1 MSRPAEHIDTRRVG
15 LAFVIKFKV
24 QIMSYSKGTTV
35 EWDWGNGTGTGK
47 VVQAYTRKI
56 TIRIKGSEVTRD
68 ACEDA
73 PAYKIE
79 QHDGDEVLKPHSELR
94 KAS

>member
-1 MSRPAEHIDTRRVG
+1 MSFSE
-15 LAFVIKFKV
+15 
-24 QIMSYSKGTTV
+24 GTQV

-47 VVQAYTRKI
+47 VVKVYTKK
-56 TIRIKGSEVTRD
+56 TTLKIKGSDVARD
-68 ACEDA
+68 ASEDA

-79 QHDGDEVLKPHSELR
+79 QDDGDEVLKSDSEVR

>member
-1 MSRPAEHIDTRRVG
+1 
-15 LAFVIKFKV
+15 
-24 QIMSYSKGTTV
+24 MSYSEGTQV

-47 VVQAYTRKI
+47 VVKVYTQK
-56 TIRIKGSEVTRD
+56 TTLKIKGSEVTRD
-68 ACEDA
+68 ASEDE

-79 QHDGDEVLKPHSELR
+79 QDDGDEVLKSDSEVR